1 MSAAGCRAGAA
12 LQRVLSASVALIL
25 LAGLAGCAASA
36 DAGCII
42 SRLPQN
48 GIESTDA
55 GPKRP
60 VGAVAVIVDRVTDGD
75 TLRVTDG
82 VGTSARVRL
91 IGVDTPETGNSNTG
105 NSNECYAAQA
115 TARLTELAPAGAK
128 LWAMTDIE
136 KTDSYGRLLLYLWT
150 SDGIFI
156 NFTLVA
162 EGLGTALM
170 VPPNDRYYPEL
181 RHAEALAGAQG
192 LGLWASCR

>member
-1 MSAAGCRAGAA
+1 M
-12 LQRVLSASVALIL
+12 
-25 LAGLAGCAASA
+25 
-36 DAGCII
+36 
-42 SRLPQN
+42 
-48 GIESTDA
+48 
-55 GPKRP
+55 
-60 VGAVAVIVDRVTDGD
+60 IVDGVTGGD

-82 VGTSARVRL
+82 IGTSARVRL

-105 NSNECYAAQA
+105 NSNECFAAEA

-128 LWAMTDIE
+128 LWATTDIE

-150 SDGIFI
+150 STGVFI

-162 EGLGTALM
+162 EGFGAAL
-170 VPPNDRYYPEL
+170 VVLPNDRYYPEL